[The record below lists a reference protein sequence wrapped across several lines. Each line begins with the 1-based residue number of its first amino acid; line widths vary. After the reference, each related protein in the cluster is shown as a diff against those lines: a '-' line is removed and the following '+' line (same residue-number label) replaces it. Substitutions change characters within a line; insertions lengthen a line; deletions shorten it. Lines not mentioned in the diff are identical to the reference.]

1 MGQPSQAP
9 GAREV
14 LVVDADAK
22 DRDAASELLRSNGI
36 VVHVC
41 SHVAEIVSALEASP
55 SIGVVLLGCEM
66 NSQQLVAVLRDI
78 RGKQSGLRVV
88 GCGSAG
94 HRDAAAR
101 AGVADF
107 LHKPLNFRTLIDTLS
122 RRLDQCVTCSI
133 ALPLRTAA
141 PFESALRWACRFC
154 GERYL
159 GVWADDANEESRQN
173 VLALSTA

>member
-1 MGQPSQAP
+1 MGQPSHAP
-9 GAREV
+9 GARDV
-14 LVVDADAK
+14 LVVDANAK
-22 DRDAASELLRSNGI
+22 DRDAAAELLRANGI
-36 VVHVC
+36 VVIAC
-41 SHVAEIVSALEASP
+41 SNVSEIVPAMEASP
-55 SIGVVLLGCEM
+55 SIGMVLLGCDID
-66 NSQQLVAVLRDI
+66 SKQLGAVLGAI
-78 RGKQSGLRVV
+78 RRKQSGLRVV

-94 HRDAAAR
+94 HRDEVSR

-107 LHKPLNFRTLIDTLS
+107 LHKPWDFRTLIDTLS

-173 VLALSTA
+173 VLALSIA